1 MRKNNKGKNIMQ
13 SNPLSNLQIELL
25 KLYSTDLPEPELIE
39 LKMLLANYFAQK
51 AIQGTDRIWEEK
63 QLSSHDMEIWLNE

>member
-1 MRKNNKGKNIMQ
+1 MP

-39 LKMLLANYFAQK
+39 LKILLANYFAQK
-51 AIQGTDRIWEEK
+51 AIQGADRIWEDK
-63 QLSSHDMEIWLNE
+63 QLSSHDMETWLNE

>member
-1 MRKNNKGKNIMQ
+1 MQ

-39 LKMLLANYFAQK
+39 LKILLANYFAQK
-51 AIQGTDRIWEEK
+51 AIQGADRIWEEK
-63 QLSSHDMEIWLNE
+63 QLSSYDMETWLNE